1 MFNAEFADPEILP
14 NNDIIIVVYLMK
26 EEKEIKHFITQLIM
40 YSIDLFGNCFTL
52 SSSLPDLTQK
62 QLG

>member
-26 EEKEIKHFITQLIM
+26 EEKNKNIL
-40 YSIDLFGNCFTL
+40 
-52 SSSLPDLTQK
+52 
-62 QLG
+62 

>member
-26 EEKEIKHFITQLIM
+26 EEKKNKNIL
-40 YSIDLFGNCFTL
+40 
-52 SSSLPDLTQK
+52 
-62 QLG
+62 

>member
-26 EEKEIKHFITQLIM
+26 EEKKIKTFYNTID
-40 YSIDLFGNCFTL
+40 YSIDLFV
-52 SSSLPDLTQK
+52 SIIIQPP
-62 QLG
+62 